1 MACAERPSRSA
12 ADADNLRVQKKIR
25 EERMRMVRR
34 QFLRLAAGAAA
45 LAPGLAR
52 AEAFPSRPI
61 RLVLP
66 FPPGGAFDILGRPWA
81 DQASRRLGTVI
92 VENLSGAGG
101 SLAAASVAHS
111 PPDGY
116 RIFLGSSAIHLTDMI
131 LRVHP
136 LLNPMKELMPIS
148 MLATVAFSIAVNP
161 NVPAKSLGELI
172 AYIKANPGKL
182 SYGTPGAGTMN
193 HLCGE
198 LLKSLTG
205 IKDLPHVAYRGAG
218 PAITDAIGGQV
229 PIIIPSMTNAVL
241 AFHRTGKLRLLAI
254 TNPTRLPIAPDI
266 PTTAEAG
273 VKGLVAQQLIGL
285 FAPAGTPELAVG
297 KLAAT
302 NRAALADKAYVQ
314 SLIEAAAIPVA
325 DEWSAERFDHFMG
338 EEVARWDPLV
348 KAIGVKLD

>member
-1 MACAERPSRSA
+1 
-12 ADADNLRVQKKIR
+12 
-25 EERMRMVRR
+25 MRLDRR
-34 QFLRLAAGAAA
+34 TFLQLAAGAAA
-45 LAPGLAR
+45 SAHGAAR
-52 AEAFPSRPI
+52 AETYPARTI

-81 DQASRRLGTVI
+81 DLVSRRLGTVI

-131 LRVHP
+131 LRVRP
-136 LLNPMKELMPIS
+136 LLNPMKELMPVS
-148 MLATVAFSIAVNP
+148 MLATVTFAIVVNP
-161 NVPAKSLGELI
+161 NVPANSLGELI
-172 AYIKANPGKL
+172 AHLKANPGKL
-182 SYGTPGAGTMN
+182 SYGSPGAGTMN

-218 PAITDAIGGQV
+218 PAITDAIGGQI
-229 PIIIPSMTNAVL
+229 PLIIPSMTNAVL
-241 AFHRTGKLRLLAI
+241 AFHRAGKLRVLAI

-266 PTTAEAG
+266 PTTEEAG
-273 VKGLVAQQLIGL
+273 VKGLVAQQLVGI
-285 FAPAGTPELAVG
+285 FAPAGTPAPAVARLAE
-297 KLAAT
+297 T

-314 SLIEAAAIPVA
+314 SLIDAAVIPVA
-325 DEWSAERFDHFMG
+325 DEWTAERFSRFM
-338 EEVARWDPLV
+338 ENEVGRWDPLV
-348 KAIGVKLD
+348 KSIGVKLD

>member
-1 MACAERPSRSA
+1 
-12 ADADNLRVQKKIR
+12 
-25 EERMRMVRR
+25 MRLDRR
-34 QFLRLAAGAAA
+34 TFLQLAAGAAA
-45 LAPGLAR
+45 SAPGNAR
-52 AEAFPSRPI
+52 AQNYPARTI

-81 DQASRRLGTVI
+81 DLVSRRLGTVI

-131 LRVHP
+131 LRVRP
-136 LLNPMKELMPIS
+136 LLDPMKELMPVS
-148 MLATVAFSIAVNP
+148 MLATVAFSIVVNP
-161 NVPAKSLGELI
+161 NVPANSLGELI
-172 AYIKANPGKL
+172 AHIKANPGKL

-218 PAITDAIGGQV
+218 PALTDVIAGQV
-229 PIIIPSMTNAVL
+229 PIIIPSMTNQVL
-241 AFHRTGKLRLLAI
+241 AFHRANKVRLLAI

-266 PTTAEAG
+266 PTTEEAG
-273 VKGLVAQQLIGL
+273 VKALIAQQLVGI
-285 FAPAGTPELAVG
+285 FAPAGTPAAAVA
-297 KLAAT
+297 KLAET
-302 NRAALADKAYVQ
+302 NRAALADKTYVQ
-314 SLIEAAAIPVA
+314 SLIDAAAIPVA
-325 DEWSAERFDHFMG
+325 DEWTGERFSRFM
-338 EEVARWDPLV
+338 ENEVARWDPLV